1 MNEDLKML
9 LEAIGGYA
17 KWVKAMKEQKDRPN
31 ESSHS
36 QMLTDFLTF
45 AINGDMVWEKM
56 FTLDTLEA
64 FAKYSRFKNA
74 NRALV
79 SLSAYLSS
87 HGKIDHPLEIPRRRR
102 IQNKIPLPDL
112 YEEFLHKQSLRVSQ
126 RYIRGIR
133 QMLCH
138 FHAYLEKNHIGLSS
152 LSIERVDV
160 FMATFKVA
168 RGTRNNYRHRL
179 KSFLHYLYREKKLLK
194 KDLGSLLVG
203 APAFNQKKPPKF
215 LRPQEVKQLFSSLT
229 LSTPRDIRICAI
241 VHLAYTLGLRPIE
254 ISRLTLDDIYFRKA
268 ELTIRARKAGNPVTL
283 PLPEQTLKV
292 VAAYVLKVRGET
304 HHRDL
309 FLTRQRPYRPLNPAG
324 VIADIRKAMN
334 NAGLS
339 STAYWLRHTYAQNL
353 LILGRTIYEIK
364 EMMGHENIQT
374 THRYLHIDTE
384 QMRKVLFDETL

>member
-1 MNEDLKML
+1 MTDEDIRML
-9 LEAIGGYA
+9 DQAIVGYS
-17 KWVKAMKEQKDRPN
+17 KWVKVGPKTKNYNQTLM
-31 ESSHS
+31 
-36 QMLTDFLTF
+36 DFHIF
-45 AINGDMVWEKM
+45 AINRDMVWEKM
-56 FTLDTLEA
+56 FTFETLEA
-64 FAKYSRFKNA
+64 FAKYSRFENA

-87 HGKIDHPLEIPRRRR
+87 HGKIDHPLEIPSSR
-102 IQNKIPLPDL
+102 IQNKIPLPGL
-112 YEEFLHKQSLRVSQ
+112 YEEFLHKQSLRVSDK
-126 RYIRGIR
+126 YIRDIR
-133 QMLCH
+133 NHLYH

-152 LSIERVDV
+152 LSIERVDA

-168 RGTRNNYRHRL
+168 RATLRNYRHRL
-179 KSFLHYLYREKKLLK
+179 KGFLHYLYREKKLLK

-203 APAFNQKKPPKF
+203 APSFNQKKPPKF
-215 LRPQEVKQLFSSLT
+215 LRPQEVKQLFSSLK
-229 LSTPRDIRICAI
+229 LSTPRDIRTCAI

-268 ELTIRARKAGNPVTL
+268 ELTIRERKAGNPVTL

-309 FLTRQRPYRPLNPAG
+309 FLTCQRPYRPLNPAG
-324 VIADIRKAMN
+324 VTADIRKAMN

-339 STAYWLRHTYAQNL
+339 STAYGLRHTYAQNL
-353 LILGRTIYEIK
+353 LILGRSIYEIK

-384 QMRKVLFDETL
+384 RMRKVLV

>member
-87 HGKIDHPLEIPRRRR
+87 HGKIDYPLEIPRRRR

-152 LSIERVDV
+152 LSIQRVDV

-334 NAGLS
+334 NAELS

-384 QMRKVLFDETL
+384 RMRKVLFDETL